1 MQLSEF
7 VEKLKAEL
15 GEKARDFSEHSEKR
29 IYCEVAPE
37 DLTEV
42 VRHLW
47 EVRRFRF
54 SIATGTHTPT
64 GFEVLYHF
72 AADGDGKYVSV
83 RVKAPDAENPR
94 LPTLTGLIR
103 GTDFIEREL
112 RDLLGI
118 EFDGRTETPTLLRAE
133 DWPDDFFPLR
143 RDEPRALPTGE
154 DGRE

>member
-1 MQLSEF
+1 MSEF
-7 VEKLKAEL
+7 VEELKAGL
-15 GEKARDFSEHSEKR
+15 GDRARGFFEHSEKR

-37 DLTEV
+37 NLREV
-42 VRHLW
+42 ARHLW

-72 AADGDGKYVSV
+72 AADEDGKYVSV
-83 RVKAPDAENPR
+83 RVKAPDPENPR
-94 LPTLTGLIR
+94 LPTLTGIIR

-112 RDLLGI
+112 RDMLGI
-118 EFDGRTETPTLLRAE
+118 EFDGRESTPPLLRAE

-143 RDEPRALPTGE
+143 RDDPRSLPTGE